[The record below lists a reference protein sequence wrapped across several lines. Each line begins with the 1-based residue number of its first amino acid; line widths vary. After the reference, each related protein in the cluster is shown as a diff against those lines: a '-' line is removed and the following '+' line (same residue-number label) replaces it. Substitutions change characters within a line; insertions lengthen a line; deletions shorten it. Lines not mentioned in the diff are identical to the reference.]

1 MGAVRCLNVLL
12 LSFKE
17 AFKDQTNKTNHDM
30 VNKDTLLISV
40 AQQKLKSCTVFPILY
55 NSTVTRLLTTCF

>member
-1 MGAVRCLNVLL
+1 MGTVRDLNVLL

-30 VNKDTLLISV
+30 VNKGS
-40 AQQKLKSCTVFPILY
+40 
-55 NSTVTRLLTTCF
+55 